1 LIRAERLTKSFGGLR
16 AVDEVSFD
24 VNAGEIVGFLGP
36 NGAGKTTTL
45 RLLAGVFPPT
55 SGRATIGGADV
66 VTRPLEARRRL
77 GYLPERVAL
86 YLDMPVASFLAYV
99 ATMKDVPR
107 AGRPAAVDDVL
118 EACGLAAVRDGRIG
132 TLSKGY
138 RQRVGLA
145 QALVGAPPA
154 LLLDEP
160 TAGLDPEQVAGV
172 RSLVRALGRER
183 AILFST
189 HLLAEVELVCD
200 RVVILGR
207 GRVLAEGE
215 PTALTERFRRVSR
228 VIADVDGPSDAAMR
242 AIRAL
247 PGVRAVTVVGAPA
260 AATVRLQIDTA
271 PGSDLR
277 RQLVQTILGAGCA
290 LVEIRSG
297 SVSLEDVFLSLIG
310 EEPIG
315 EETLAGTGAPPP

>member
-1 LIRAERLTKSFGGLR
+1 MIRAERLTKSFGGLR
-16 AVDEVSFD
+16 AVDEVSFE
-24 VNAGEIVGFLGP
+24 VNPGEIVGFLGP

-45 RLLAGVFPPT
+45 RLLAGVFAPT

-66 VTRPLEARRRL
+66 VASPLEARRRL

-86 YLDMPVASFLAYV
+86 YLDMPVGAFLAYV
-99 ATMKDVPR
+99 ATMKDMPR
-107 AGRPAAVDDVL
+107 AGRAAAVDDVL
-118 EACGLAAVRDGRIG
+118 EACGLAAVRDRRIG

-207 GRVLAEGE
+207 GRVLAEG
-215 PTALTERFRRVSR
+215 PPAALAERFRRVSR
-228 VIADVDGPSDAAMR
+228 VIADVDGPADAAMR

-247 PGVRAVTVVGAPA
+247 PGVHAVTVVGAPTE
-260 AATVRLQIDTA
+260 ATVRLQIDTA

-277 RQLVQTILGAGCA
+277 RQLVQTILAAGCT

-310 EEPIG
+310 EEPTG
-315 EETLAGTGAPPP
+315 EGTLAGRGSPPP

>member
-16 AVDEVSFD
+16 AVDQVSFD
-24 VNAGEIVGFLGP
+24 VNPGEIVGFLGP

-66 VTRPLEARRRL
+66 VARPLEARRRL

-86 YLDMPVASFLAYV
+86 YLDMPVGAFLAYV

-107 AGRPAAVDDVL
+107 AGRAAALDDVL
-118 EACGLAAVRDGRIG
+118 EACGLATVRDRRIG

-172 RSLVRALGRER
+172 RSLVRALGRTR

-207 GRVLAEGE
+207 GRVLAEGQ
-215 PTALTERFRRVSR
+215 PAALAERFRRVSR
-228 VIADVDGPSDAAMR
+228 VIADVDGPADAAMR
-242 AIRAL
+242 AIRSM
-247 PGVRAVTVVGAPA
+247 PGVHAATVVGAPTE
-260 AATVRLQIDTA
+260 ATVRLQIDTA

-277 RQLVQTILGAGCA
+277 RQLVQAILGAGCA

-310 EEPIG
+310 EE
-315 EETLAGTGAPPP
+315 TLAGTGSPPP

>member
-1 LIRAERLTKSFGGLR
+1 MIRADRLTKSFGGLR
-16 AVDEVSFD
+16 AVDDVSFD
-24 VNAGEIVGFLGP
+24 VQPGEIVGFLGP

-55 SGRATIGGADV
+55 SGRAAIGGADV
-66 VTRPLEARRRL
+66 VARPLEARRRL

-86 YLDMPVASFLAYV
+86 YLDMTVGAYLEYV
-99 ATMKDVPR
+99 AIMKDVARPGR
-107 AGRPAAVDDVL
+107 AAAVGDVL
-118 EACGLAAVRDGRIG
+118 HACGLAEAHAQRIG

-160 TAGLDPEQVAGV
+160 TAGLDPEQVADV
-172 RSLVRALGRER
+172 RALVRALGRER
-183 AILFST
+183 AILLST

-207 GRVLAEGE
+207 GRVLAEGR
-215 PTALTERFRRVSR
+215 PAALAERFRRISR
-228 VIADVDGPSDAAMR
+228 VIADVDAPADAAVP

-247 PGVRAVTVVGAPA
+247 PDVHAVTIVDAPTPA
-260 AATVRLQIDTA
+260 MVRLQIDTA
-271 PGSDLR
+271 PGRDLR
-277 RQLVQTILGAGCA
+277 RQLVQTILGAGCT
-290 LVEIRSG
+290 LVELRSG
-297 SVSLEDVFLSLIG
+297 PVSLEDVFLSLTGKEAGAVALPG
-310 EEPIG
+310 EKPQ
-315 EETLAGTGAPPP
+315 T